1 MKFALV
7 LTALLLCGSAQAQ
20 ELHLLSLEEF
30 SMEFYRLGNNRDSYL
45 DYRDPQDNSEER
57 ERWFGGA
64 SANFNLDL
72 VKFGNWGIYHHN
84 RVYGNAT
91 NAQFRE
97 VAWDFELGAQLGSR
111 LQVYHHHLSR
121 HVLDADRDDRFPLTN
136 RYGAR
141 FIFYKRAQN
150 RF

>member
-1 MKFALV
+1 MKR
-7 LTALLLCGSAQAQ
+7 ALLAVLLLLSGSAQAQ
-20 ELHLLSLEEF
+20 ELHLLSLDEF
-30 SMEFYRLGNNRDSYL
+30 SMDYYRLGNNRDSYM

-72 VKFGNWGIYHHN
+72 VKYGNWGIYHNN

-97 VAWDFELGAQLGSR
+97 VAWNYELGAQLGPK
-111 LQVYHHHLSR
+111 LQVWWEHLSR

-136 RYGAR
+136 KYG
-141 FIFYKRAQN
+141 ISYVFYKRAE
-150 RF
+150 